1 MSEPE
6 GRPGDGTAR
15 PDDRGAT
22 GPGERGAPA
31 SVASSRG
38 SSRIEVGAEGG
49 DSPGGPGAGPEDTQG
64 QEGDVP
70 QPLEHDTL
78 TPLRLPLFYAQN
90 AARYQREG
98 HDQRSEP
105 GTRRRCRAGGYLSAA
120 QRAASRGQR
129 ASGRASALSTRA
141 D

>member
-22 GPGERGAPA
+22 GPGQRGAPA

-78 TPLRLPLFYAQN
+78 TPLRSPLFYAQN
-90 AARYQREG
+90 AALSAPAAHPRL
-98 HDQRSEP
+98 P
-105 GTRRRCRAGGYLSAA
+105 GRIRLPPDRRRRSDLPLQRRVLRRA
-120 QRAASRGQR
+120 
-129 ASGRASALSTRA
+129 
-141 D
+141 